1 MVTAASTA
9 EGSRQKWAGS
19 MSANTGRAPV
29 SATAL
34 AVAAKLNDGTTTSSP
49 GPIPSAT
56 SASSRALVPELTATH
71 GRPST

>member
-1 MVTAASTA
+1 
-9 EGSRQKWAGS
+9 